1 MKQAVSSKLL
11 ALSQTFKAHSL
22 KLIAFILKLIAVL
35 LAMFC
40 FIFIGLFGW
49 MLKWDKY
56 EFKEENREKFY
67 E

>member
-1 MKQAVSSKLL
+1 MKIAVSGKLL
-11 ALSQTFKAHSL
+11 ALSQTFKAYS
-22 KLIAFILKLIAVL
+22 LKLIAVL

-56 EFKEENREKFY
+56 EFKEENREKFN